1 MITFATRLLCVAMY
15 AALVTVPAWSAQ
27 ITSASP
33 APVPSA
39 VLAAK
44 RVFLSNL
51 GDDIRAVTEYR
62 IMKVS
67 PGTEFDEFYAALKT
81 WGHYELTDSPSD
93 ADAVFAFSVETG
105 VVVGGGATSLMLR
118 LQILDTKTGFVLW
131 TITTS
136 PVIPGRN
143 SNGELAASMSELI
156 NSLKGLAPPATEGTV
171 R

>member
-1 MITFATRLLCVAMY
+1 MIAVATRLLCVAMY
-15 AALVTVPAWSAQ
+15 AVLVTVPAWSAQ
-27 ITSASP
+27 ITNASP

-44 RVFLSNL
+44 KVFLSNL
-51 GDDIRAVTEYR
+51 GHDVGAMAAYK
-62 IMKVS
+62 IMKVG

-105 VVVGGGATSLMLR
+105 AVVGAGITSLMLR
-118 LQILDTKTGFVLW
+118 LQIVDTKTGVVLW

-136 PVIPGRN
+136 PIVLGRN
-143 SNGELAASMSELI
+143 LNDELAASTMELI
-156 NSLKGLAPPATEGTV
+156 NSLKVLAPAAAAGTAG
-171 R
+171 